1 MQQEETLPT
10 IYIDSRERPSGLIEG
25 LRRIASINVV
35 DRWLPYG
42 DILIAD
48 ILIERKTTA
57 DFLQSLRDGRLFRQV
72 SALHAFS
79 TRRLLIV
86 EGLGFPSSQGY
97 SESSIYGALTKI
109 EVGMQ
114 TPIVW
119 TNSIT
124 ETAEL
129 VSRIVA
135 QESKVVSRAAAA
147 RRDPSRR
154 KEICPQVRAMRAIP
168 ELSTST
174 GRDLLHHFGSIR
186 GVLNASMVELE
197 SVAGISPECAQTVF
211 LFATEPP
218 LTTSR
223 PASSAVAREV
233 RAK

>member
-1 MQQEETLPT
+1 MQKEEALPT
-10 IYIDSRERPSGLIEG
+10 IYIDSRERPSGLIDEI
-25 LRRIASINVV
+25 RQIARVNVV

-42 DILIAD
+42 DILVAD
-48 ILIERKTTA
+48 ILIERKTTT

-114 TPIVW
+114 TPVVW

-124 ETAEL
+124 ETAQL
-129 VSRIVA
+129 VSRIVE
-135 QESKVVSRAAAA
+135 QEGRMVSRAAAA
-147 RRDPSRR
+147 RRDRSRR
-154 KEICPQVRAMRAIP
+154 KEICPQVRAMKAIP

-174 GRDLLHHFGSIR
+174 GRELLHHFGSIR
-186 GVLNASMVELE
+186 GVLNASMLELA
-197 SVAGISPECAQTVF
+197 SVSGVSPECAQTVF

-218 LTTSR
+218 VSPPIPERLSEVPT
-223 PASSAVAREV
+223 VRE
-233 RAK
+233 K